1 MEYTA
6 KLGFEVGGFEVGN
19 EKEHVLTPADY
30 AGCMKTM
37 SVVFFLLFS
46 FYFPNFLLLA
56 RALSC
61 TLRSCYYF
69 DVCEDHVRGLSP
81 SLFPYFGPCTFTL
94 SILPLL
100 RYPLGRTLVA
110 YGLPGILFFCW
121 LAHRHAHPCPHAFK
135 WYSLVVGNHHQT
147 PSRGTLAKFSGLQA
161 VQHRPDL
168 ARPEDPS
175 TAHRVR

>member
-1 MEYTA
+1 MYRIQAWDPSNAIALMEYTA

-94 SILPLL
+94 SLL
-100 RYPLGRTLVA
+100 LL
-110 YGLPGILFFCW
+110 
-121 LAHRHAHPCPHAFK
+121 
-135 WYSLVVGNHHQT
+135 
-147 PSRGTLAKFSGLQA
+147 LQYF
-161 VQHRPDL
+161 VRSFDL
-168 ARPEDPS
+168 AIITLPPW
-175 TAHRVR
+175 